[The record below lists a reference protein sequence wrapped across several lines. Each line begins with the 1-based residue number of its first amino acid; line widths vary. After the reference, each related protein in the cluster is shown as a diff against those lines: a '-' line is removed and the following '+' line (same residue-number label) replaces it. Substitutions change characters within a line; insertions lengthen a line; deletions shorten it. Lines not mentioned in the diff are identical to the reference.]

1 MNDNFSES
9 IRRLEDKLA
18 AHNFWHQKINEVL
31 RDRAISMEYDREI
44 LKLVSHPQVARVLR
58 YPTEHRG
65 MNRVIDLKRRWDETD
80 GNPIFYGYFP
90 RVRRAIRI
98 IQSPPIDETNQLSA
112 WVEKSFT
119 DYTKEVPRYHPFH
132 PKDTEELV
140 LYIELNATTFH
151 YAMLIIYFWVTRRV
165 VRGNTQE
172 ILIQQIYDTKIRGE
186 HSLD

>member
-9 IRRLEDKLA
+9 VRMLEDKLA
-18 AHNFWHQKINEVL
+18 AHNFWHQKIKEVL
-31 RDRAISMEYDREI
+31 RDRATSMEYDREI
-44 LKLVSHPQVARVLR
+44 SKLVPQVARILR

-65 MNRVIDLKRRWDETD
+65 MNRVIDLKRRWDEND

-90 RVRRAIRI
+90 FVRRAIRI
-98 IQSPPIDETNQLSA
+98 IQAPPIDETNQLSA

-119 DYTKEVPRYHPFH
+119 DYTKEVHSFYPE
-132 PKDTEELV
+132 DSDELV
-140 LYIELNATTFH
+140 IYIELNATTLH
-151 YAMLIIYFWVTRRV
+151 YAMLIIYFWGTRRV
-165 VRGNTQE
+165 VRGTTQE

>member
-9 IRRLEDKLA
+9 VRRLEDKLE
-18 AHNFWHQKINEVL
+18 AHNFWHQKIKEVL
-31 RDRAISMEYDREI
+31 RDRATSMKYDREI
-44 LKLVSHPQVARVLR
+44 LKLVPQVARILR

-65 MNRVIDLKRRWDETD
+65 MNRVIDLKKRWDETD

-90 RVRRAIRI
+90 LVRRAIRI
-98 IQSPPIDETNQLSA
+98 IQSSPIDDTNQLSA

-119 DYTKEVPRYHPFH
+119 DYTNEVPRFH
-132 PKDTEELV
+132 PEHTDELV

-151 YAMLIIYFWVTRRV
+151 FAMLIIYFWVTRNV
-165 VRGNTQE
+165 VGGTTQE